1 MPVAVITG
9 ASKGLGRELAHA
21 LAEQGWSV
29 VGDARD
35 QTALAAAFAEL
46 PGTGHVP
53 VAGDVTD
60 PRHRRDLAEAAARLG
75 GAALLVNNAS
85 TLGAS
90 PLPAF
95 ADLDPATYR
104 AVLETN
110 VVAPLALVRELLPQ
124 LRQHAGIVVDLSS
137 DAAVEAYDTWGA
149 YGSSK
154 AALDHASRILAAEE
168 PRVRVYAVDPGDMRT
183 AMHQDAFPGE
193 DISDRPDPS
202 AAVPAFLTL
211 LAGRPPSG
219 RYRACGRR
227 QRSLGGGARVSE
239 AAFRFE
245 LPSAGEAASPPEVRG
260 LARDQVRLAVVSP
273 RGVVH
278 AQARDLPDH
287 LHPGDLVVVNT
298 SATLPAAVDFL
309 RHGCPTTLHF
319 STELDDG
326 SWVVEVRRPD
336 QSGPALPSPGEV
348 LRLPGGLRLR
358 VVEPHP
364 SGQSRLWRTLP
375 LPAVSPVHYLAE
387 HGHPIRYRYLD
398 GEWPI
403 EDLQN
408 VYADRPGSAEMPSA
422 GRPLTDRL
430 LVRMMS
436 RGIALAPIVLH
447 TGVSSQESH
456 EPPQPERFTVPAAT
470 ARLVNSTRAAGRRVV
485 AVGTTVVRALESATA
500 GDRVVPT
507 SGWTS
512 LVLGPDRPAR
522 VVDGL
527 LTGLHEP
534 EASHLHLLEA
544 VAGRALV
551 DAAYAE
557 VTRPDGPPYLWHEF
571 GDSMLLLPR

>member
-1 MPVAVITG
+1 M
-9 ASKGLGRELAHA
+9 
-21 LAEQGWSV
+21 
-29 VGDARD
+29 
-35 QTALAAAFAEL
+35 
-46 PGTGHVP
+46 
-53 VAGDVTD
+53 
-60 PRHRRDLAEAAARLG
+60 
-75 GAALLVNNAS
+75 
-85 TLGAS
+85 
-90 PLPAF
+90 
-95 ADLDPATYR
+95 
-104 AVLETN
+104 
-110 VVAPLALVRELLPQ
+110 
-124 LRQHAGIVVDLSS
+124 
-137 DAAVEAYDTWGA
+137 
-149 YGSSK
+149 
-154 AALDHASRILAAEE
+154 
-168 PRVRVYAVDPGDMRT
+168 
-183 AMHQDAFPGE
+183 
-193 DISDRPDPS
+193 
-202 AAVPAFLTL
+202 
-211 LAGRPPSG
+211 
-219 RYRACGRR
+219 
-227 QRSLGGGARVSE
+227 SE
-239 AAFRFE
+239 AAFRFD
-245 LPSAGEAASPPEVRG
+245 LPSAGEAASPPEARG
-260 LARDQVRLAVVSP
+260 LARDQVRLAVASP
-273 RGVVH
+273 RSVVH
-278 AQARDLPDH
+278 AHAWDLPDH
-287 LHPGDLVVVNT
+287 LHPGDLLVVNT

-348 LRLPGGLRLR
+348 LRLPAGLRLR

-375 LPAVSPVHYLAE
+375 LPAVSPVHYLGE

-408 VYADRPGSAEMPSA
+408 VYAHRPGSAEMPSA

-436 RGIALAPIVLH
+436 RGIAVAPIVLH

-522 VVDGL
+522 VADGL